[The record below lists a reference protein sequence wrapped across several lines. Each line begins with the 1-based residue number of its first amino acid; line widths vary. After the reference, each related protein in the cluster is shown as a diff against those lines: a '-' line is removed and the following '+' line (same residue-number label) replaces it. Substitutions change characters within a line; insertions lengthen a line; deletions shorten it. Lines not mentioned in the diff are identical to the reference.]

1 MQELFTSNSEM
12 TALKDIRKLV
22 DEQAE
27 DEGLWFDTETTSE
40 AYLQTHLRRLHA
52 LIEHYTV
59 SENT

>member
-1 MQELFTSNSEM
+1 M

-40 AYLQTHLRRLHA
+40 AYLQTHLRRLHS

-59 SENT
+59 SEDTTKTHDLLHP